1 MQLLLALASELAR
14 GKMMAESSGD
24 PRGPSVVLVLDAVA
38 VVVESISNLKK
49 MMQCMQRIR
58 MNDCSKF
65 SNIRNLWSLYLPSTF
80 LKVLQNTSMAM
91 HLLFLLCCVG
101 KAHLFTIQNSKFK
114 QVSAVFVN

>member
-1 MQLLLALASELAR
+1 MQLLLALELAR
-14 GKMMAESSGD
+14 GQMMAESSGD
-24 PRGPSVVLVLDAVA
+24 PPGHSVVLVLDAVA
-38 VVVESISNLKK
+38 VESIIISNLRK
-49 MMQCMQRIR
+49 MQRGTIR
-58 MNDCSKF
+58 M
-65 SNIRNLWSLYLPSTF
+65 IQNLWSLYLPSTF